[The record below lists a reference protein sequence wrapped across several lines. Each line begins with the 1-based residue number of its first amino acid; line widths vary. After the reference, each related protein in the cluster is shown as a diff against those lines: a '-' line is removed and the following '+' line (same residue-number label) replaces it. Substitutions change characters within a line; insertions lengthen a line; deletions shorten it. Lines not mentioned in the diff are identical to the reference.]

1 MKILNWKN
9 CLILSLITYGL
20 YTLLWFA
27 IDQNSCD
34 VDDASTYIV
43 AIVDFISCVFF
54 TAISLFYSYLTF
66 KLIPLHTK
74 QPYNRMIIYAC
85 ILFLLNN
92 IGAWLMSSLFNFV
105 YEIPAN
111 DPFRFKGMYAY
122 GMIATFVSCVY
133 ANALYLESYIKTQN
147 EKQKLEFDLVREKEI
162 GLQSQLNSLKAQI
175 DPHFMFNN
183 FSILSGLIEE
193 NVTLADEFLS
203 NLSKVYRYI
212 IQNLERNTIHL
223 SEEIKFLN
231 SYLYLINMRYSEAV
245 VVIIQDGLNTA
256 EGYIPPACLQL
267 LVENAIK
274 HNGHSKS
281 RPLYINILRIDQ
293 YVVVNNLISPLL
305 SPIESTGVGLKN
317 IKERYSL
324 LSNKDILINKTEK
337 YYSVSLPIL
346 KHQH

>member
-1 MKILNWKN
+1 
-9 CLILSLITYGL
+9 
-20 YTLLWFA
+20 
-27 IDQNSCD
+27 
-34 VDDASTYIV
+34 
-43 AIVDFISCVFF
+43 
-54 TAISLFYSYLTF
+54 
-66 KLIPLHTK
+66 
-74 QPYNRMIIYAC
+74 MIIYAC

>member
-9 CLILSLITYGL
+9 CLILSFITYAL

-27 IDQNSCD
+27 IDPSLWDIN
-34 VDDASTYIV
+34 DASTYI
-43 AIVDFISCVFF
+43 AIAIDFVSCILF
-54 TAISLFYSYLTF
+54 TAFSLFYSYLTF
-66 KLIPLHTK
+66 KLLPLHAK
-74 QPYNRMIIYAC
+74 PYNRMIIYAC

-92 IGAWLMSSLFNFV
+92 VGAWLMSSLFNFF

-147 EKQKLEFDLVREKEI
+147 EKQKLEMDLIREKEI

-231 SYLYLINMRYSEAV
+231 SYLYLIKIRYGEAV
-245 VVIIQDGLNTA
+245 VVIIQDELNTA
-256 EGYIPPACLQL
+256 EGYIPPASLQL

-274 HNGHSKS
+274 HNGHSNAH
-281 RPLYINILRIDQ
+281 PLYINILRINE
-293 YVVVNNLISPLL
+293 YVTVNNLISPLL
-305 SPIESTGVGLKN
+305 SPIESTGIGLKN
-317 IKERYSL
+317 IKERYSF
-324 LSNKDILINKTEK
+324 LSDKNITVNKTEK

-346 KHQH
+346 KH